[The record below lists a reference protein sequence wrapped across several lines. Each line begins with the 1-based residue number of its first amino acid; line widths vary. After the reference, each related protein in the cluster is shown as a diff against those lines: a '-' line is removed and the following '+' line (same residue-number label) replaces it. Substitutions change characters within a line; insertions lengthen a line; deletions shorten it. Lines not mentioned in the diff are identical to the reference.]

1 MKPLCGLPQRPTFC
15 HAGDLSLR
23 SLGFGYGHGGQP
35 PRRPRGPDEAGGVVT
50 SSAAGLECQKTEQL
64 PKEPQF
70 QLKI

>member
-1 MKPLCGLPQRPTFC
+1 
-15 HAGDLSLR
+15 
-23 SLGFGYGHGGQP
+23 
-35 PRRPRGPDEAGGVVT
+35 VVT